1 MNLQAQAECEIPN
14 DQLTVM
20 LAVEE
25 EGKEAA
31 KIANKINQDMDWAL
45 KVVVKKS
52 GVNSSMQAYNTYPIY
67 DKRSV
72 IGWWAIQQLELK
84 STNITELTE
93 LVGKLQSRLQVKK
106 CVLAQLEKHECSM
119 KMN

>member
-45 KVVVKKS
+45 RLLLKKV
-52 GVNSSMQAYNTYPIY
+52 
-67 DKRSV
+67 
-72 IGWWAIQQLELK
+72 
-84 STNITELTE
+84 ELT
-93 LVGKLQSRLQVKK
+93 QACRLTTRI
-106 CVLAQLEKHECSM
+106 LSM
-119 KMN
+119 TNEV

>member
-1 MNLQAQAECEIPN
+1 MNLQAQAEREIPN

-45 KVVVKKS
+45 KLLSSTKVKLNQ
-52 GVNSSMQAYNTYPIY
+52 VRRPIIRILSMTN
-67 DKRSV
+67 
-72 IGWWAIQQLELK
+72 EL
-84 STNITELTE
+84 
-93 LVGKLQSRLQVKK
+93 
-106 CVLAQLEKHECSM
+106 
-119 KMN
+119 